1 MEKAS
6 LLGPKT
12 ETWDSQALPRPLR
25 ALGDL
30 ETQERARPSQ
40 TAPAQAQKSFPVCCQ
55 LFELPKVSGAFSQ
68 TRLKKTTLQWKRG
81 SEAPFSSLTMHPVAW
96 TQTVRLRPLKTPL
109 WEEERNRLKTG
120 AKCL

>member
-68 TRLKKTTLQWKRG
+68 TRLKKNNTTVETRIRG
-81 SEAPFSSLTMHPVAW
+81 SVLLTHDAPRGLDTNS
-96 TQTVRLRPLKTPL
+96 KT
-109 WEEERNRLKTG
+109 
-120 AKCL
+120 